1 MVYNKVHFHWKIFYV
16 LSTMYSN
23 TLSISTQHF
32 SPTACWIRQALL
44 YMYVHHSA
52 QQKLLYVHVYSNKLK
67 QDLNSSCKHYFN
79 DYHYSIS
86 FLLAEEYGRL

>member
-1 MVYNKVHFHWKIFYV
+1 
-16 LSTMYSN
+16 
-23 TLSISTQHF
+23 
-32 SPTACWIRQALL
+32 
-44 YMYVHHSA
+44 MYVHHSA

-86 FLLAEEYGRL
+86 FLQKNIATYKDVLLAMCTCIKVEN